1 MFEIHFLDWHYFNF
15 ESFGATY
22 LSRVVLGVLLILF
35 SLLSTSL
42 HLCWNV
48 VMSWSVSINRALLS
62 LFYDLHCQLIY
73 MLVWFTFWMHMPVW
87 FISTNWRLHCWIPSL
102 SAVLFSSCSRSWYR
116 GTVRTVTSSFPV
128 SQASC
133 RVSFSLC
140 CSYAEVA
147 RILLTLIS
155 PICAWKS
162 KTYRHRIVSA

>member
-1 MFEIHFLDWHYFNF
+1 MSEIHFLDWHYFNF
-15 ESFGATY
+15 ESFGSTY
-22 LSRVVLGVLLILF
+22 LSRFVLGVLLILF

-42 HLCWNV
+42 HLFWNV

-62 LFYDLHCQLIY
+62 LFYDLHCEFTCLYDLHFGCTCPYDLFPRTEDYTVEFQVW
-73 MLVWFTFWMHMPVW
+73 MLSCFPAVADPDTVEE
-87 FISTNWRLHCWIPSL
+87 SEQWRVP
-102 SAVLFSSCSRSWYR
+102 
-116 GTVRTVTSSFPV
+116 FPV

-133 RVSFSLC
+133 RVSFSPC